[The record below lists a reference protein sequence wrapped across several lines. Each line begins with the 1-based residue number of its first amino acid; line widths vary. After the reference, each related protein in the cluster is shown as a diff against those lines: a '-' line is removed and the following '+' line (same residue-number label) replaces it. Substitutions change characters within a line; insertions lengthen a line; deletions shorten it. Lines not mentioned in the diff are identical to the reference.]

1 MSSQSSTSSLESL
14 NESST
19 TKYGLTCTN
28 QLFRTKIIF
37 VTTQQRDKYGSN
49 SDKELNTRT
58 VLEIQTGVYVVTVA
72 RWKHQQ
78 KVFVVIIVTRKN
90 FFSCDYVVMKCWK
103 SLTRDLTVYITMFIS
118 FLV

>member
-1 MSSQSSTSSLESL
+1 ME
-14 NESST
+14 
-19 TKYGLTCTN
+19 
-28 QLFRTKIIF
+28 
-37 VTTQQRDKYGSN
+37 DN

-78 KVFVVIIVTRKN
+78 KVFVVV
-90 FFSCDYVVMKCWK
+90 KCWK